1 MGLKLTRRKPGGS
14 WYIRGTVAGHRVYES
29 ARTGDRRAA
38 EALRIRREAELL
50 ERASLGRKATATL
63 AEAAL
68 AYMETGGEAR
78 FLLPILDHAGPDL
91 RLSEVTSEWLREAA
105 HALYPDAAP
114 ATVNRQ
120 LITPVSAVVNM
131 AAAEGL
137 CDHRRFR
144 RWKEPKGRLRWL
156 TPRRRRRSSR
166 PPRRASGCCCYSCW
180 DRACD

>member
-114 ATVNRQ
+114 ATVNRPAHHPGQ
-120 LITPVSAVVNM
+120 RCCEHGRGRGPLRSSPLPPLEG
-131 AAAEGL
+131 AEG
-137 CDHRRFR
+137 
-144 RWKEPKGRLRWL
+144 
-156 TPRRRRRSSR
+156 
-166 PPRRASGCCCYSCW
+166 PPALG
-180 DRACD
+180 